1 MKFELKPFSRK
12 MCESA
17 QGVSSE
23 ELLNISGAKL
33 GMQPGERSYDA
44 GKKVVGRK
52 CHLLVDTLGLSPTIC
67 GNPVNLRLNFA
78 PFAFPQP
85 CSIAGMNSP
94 GTTTLF
100 LDIGGVLLTNGWDT
114 ALHKQT
120 AEHFQ
125 VDYAEMDHRHRVT
138 YDAYEEGKMSLE
150 TYLRQIIFFE
160 PRSFTAADV
169 QNYILEQAKPY
180 QDTIDLV
187 HRLKVVYGLKIAVV
201 SNEGREIAED
211 RIARFHLKDFVDFF
225 IVSAFVHFRKPDLD
239 IYRMALDVAHVQP
252 QQVAYIEDR
261 PLLCEVAAELGIHSV
276 LNRSSAETREILAG
290 LGLAL

>member
-1 MKFELKPFSRK
+1 MNP
-12 MCESA
+12 
-17 QGVSSE
+17 
-23 ELLNISGAKL
+23 SG
-33 GMQPGERSYDA
+33 
-44 GKKVVGRK
+44 
-52 CHLLVDTLGLSPTIC
+52 I
-67 GNPVNLRLNFA
+67 
-78 PFAFPQP
+78 
-85 CSIAGMNSP
+85 
-94 GTTTLF
+94 TTLF

-114 ALHKQT
+114 ALRKQT
-120 AEHFQ
+120 AEHFS
-125 VDYAEMDHRHRVT
+125 VDYTELDHRHRVT
-138 YDAYEEGKMSLE
+138 YDTYEEGKMSLE

-169 QNYILEQAKPY
+169 QNYILEQAEPY

-187 HRLKVVYGLKIAVV
+187 QRLKAVYGLKIAVV

-239 IYRMALDVAHVQP
+239 IYRLALDVAHVQP
-252 QQVAYIEDR
+252 EQVAYIEDR
-261 PLLCEVAAELGIHSV
+261 PLLCEVAAELGIRSV

>member
-1 MKFELKPFSRK
+1 
-12 MCESA
+12 
-17 QGVSSE
+17 
-23 ELLNISGAKL
+23 
-33 GMQPGERSYDA
+33 
-44 GKKVVGRK
+44 
-52 CHLLVDTLGLSPTIC
+52 
-67 GNPVNLRLNFA
+67 
-78 PFAFPQP
+78 
-85 CSIAGMNSP
+85 MNSS
-94 GTTTLF
+94 GITTLF

-114 ALHKQT
+114 ALRKQT
-120 AEHFQ
+120 AEHFN
-125 VDYAEMDHRHRVT
+125 VDYTELDHRHRVT
-138 YDAYEEGKMSLE
+138 YDTYEEGKMSLE

-169 QNYILEQAKPY
+169 QNYILEQAEPY

-187 HRLKVVYGLKIAVV
+187 QRLKAVYGLKIAVV

-239 IYRMALDVAHVQP
+239 IYRLALDVAHVQP

-261 PLLCEVAAELGIHSV
+261 PLLCEVATELGIHSV
-276 LNRSSAETREILAG
+276 LNRSSAESREILAG